1 MRNSIS
7 KLIVAGMTLALS
19 LTSVNAQ
26 EAVKVS
32 KTNGIGGAANIE
44 ARASHKKAA
53 IKPLFRTSK
62 TNQMSQVSNVSAPRI
77 LQGKKAPMRVSG
89 AETNLYGSV
98 IYSDA
103 PSFTTGLYS
112 IPTNGST
119 EVNDALTDIPESLA
133 TGGAY
138 YADGMYYV
146 SQIETF
152 WGMIFGIYHFIIDLD
167 SFEVEEVDNFDLT
180 TIAIDQDYD
189 PVTGMVYGCYYN
201 EDGSGFMFGY
211 QEVGTFVTKKIAD
224 CPIYNGIAISKEGVV
239 YGITTN
245 GTLYTI
251 DKETGAATLV
261 GSTGAPTQ
269 YLTSATIDQKTG
281 VMYWTTNDDSAAK
294 LYAIDTATAEATLIA
309 ELDGAPEITGLYI
322 PGPLAEDG
330 APAAINAETFSIA
343 NPNGEEGAITTRVAE
358 ISFVLP
364 TKSFAGDNLYTN
376 VSYKI
381 LRNGKEI
388 ASGTQNIGTI
398 VKYLDV
404 VPRSGEY
411 TYTVY
416 AVNEEGNGPKVKNTV
431 FIGTDTPAAPKNVE
445 ATYADNTFT
454 ITWDAVDAGQF
465 GGALSSDVTY
475 TVYGYKNGSQFMV
488 QNNIA
493 GTTYTVAV
501 DEPASISTYFFTVE
515 ANTSTTSSEVAAST
529 STSLGS
535 ARAPFEVNF
544 EDPADLAMFTVIDA
558 NGDGRTWGV
567 DGGAASV
574 GYNGSLDMD
583 DWLITPPIMLK
594 GGYLYEF
601 YFSAKAGST
610 YYVPET
616 VEAAM
621 GTAATVDAMTTIL
634 VEPTDLTT
642 TEYQNFRVSVKPEAD
657 GVYYF
662 GIHGMS
668 PADMLRLY
676 IDDLGISAGLT
687 SSAPA
692 AATNLKLDPAT
703 DGSLKATISY
713 DAPATTLGG
722 APTSLM
728 FVELYRDGELI
739 DTNDG
744 VKAGQAVSYVDEV
757 PEAGAYTYTV
767 IAYNTSNGGEKASVT
782 GYVGINIP
790 AAPAAATV
798 APTANE
804 GEVLISWDAVTTD
817 KDGNPMNPEFVTYA
831 VLDGDGE
838 VVAMGI
844 TETSIT
850 YQAVEAGEQ
859 EFVNYFVFA
868 VSDAGVSEKY
878 AATDMIAVG
887 TPFELPYAESFT
899 DAGLSYPMAV
909 MGGNGQWQIA
919 DNDALGMED
928 ADGTNGFVAYACQ
941 SAGDQSAL
949 ITGLIKLDAEAPA
962 LSFAYYA
969 IAENDENTIDV
980 LVLPAG
986 STELQHVET
995 VPQNGLGWKYKTV
1008 NLSAYAGQTVQ
1019 IYFVVTVNAYV
1030 YTMFDDIRIQNLAD
1044 YDLVAQSIN
1053 APAVVQP
1060 GEDFNVDVTVMNM
1073 GAKAAE
1079 TYSVELSRNGEIVAS
1094 VAGEAVES
1102 FKTAVVSFPQT
1113 LGVVDAESNVYTAK
1127 VVFDLDENA
1136 DNNVTG
1142 DYAVALEQFN
1152 APIAENVKAVSS
1164 TTGVELTWNAPD
1176 MSKAPVKEV
1185 TDDFESY
1192 APFATGGVGEWTLVD
1207 VDGGAIGG
1215 VQGVQFGDLVPGEAE
1230 AAYFVMNTELGGV
1243 AEVASYNAN
1252 SGVQYMV
1259 STFLYSGGAYV
1270 DDWMITPELSGT
1282 KQTISFYAKS
1292 FSTDYPES
1300 FKVLYSTTD
1309 PVTEEFV
1316 ELATVNKVP
1325 GVWTKYIY
1333 TVPAGTKYFAINCVS
1348 YDAFMFFVDDV
1359 TYGPLGAEP
1368 IDLTLVG
1375 YNIYKNGVKLNE
1387 APVTETSYVDAEG
1400 SADDLYQISVVYEE
1414 GESAATAAVKAETA
1428 LIGKVEFGKA
1438 NVKVEARSIVVTG
1451 AEGNVNVYTADGK
1464 MVYNA
1469 AGEGRNVINVAPG
1482 VYVVKTGKLVEKVIV
1497 K

>member
-1 MRNSIS
+1 MSNSIS

-26 EAVKVS
+26 EAVKVT

-62 TNQMSQVSNVSAPRI
+62 TNQMSQVSNVSAPKI

-98 IYSDA
+98 IYSDD
-103 PSFTTGLYS
+103 PSFATGIYS

-119 EVNDALTDIPESLA
+119 EVIEALTNIRESVA

-138 YADGMYYV
+138 YADGRYYV
-146 SQIETF
+146 SQLDTF

-167 SFEVEEVDNFDLT
+167 SFDVEEVDNFDLST
-180 TIAIDQDYD
+180 VAIDQDYD

-201 EDGSGFMFGY
+201 EEGSGYIFGS

-224 CPIYNGIAISKEGVV
+224 SQMYNGIAISKEGIV

-245 GTLYTI
+245 GDLYTI
-251 DKETGAATLV
+251 DKETGAPTLV
-261 GSTGAPTQ
+261 GSTGAATA
-269 YLTSATIDQKTG
+269 YLTSATMDQKTG
-281 VMYWTTNDDSAAK
+281 VLYWTTNDDYAAK
-294 LYAIDTATAEATLIA
+294 LFTVDTATAEATLIA
-309 ELDGAPEITGLYI
+309 ELDDNPEIAGLYV
-322 PGPLAEDG
+322 PGPLAEDD
-330 APAAINAETFSIA
+330 APAAIDAETFSIG
-343 NPNGEEGAITTRVAE
+343 NPNGEAGAITTRTAE

-364 TKSFAGDNLYTN
+364 SKTFAGGSLYPS

-388 ASGTQNIGTI
+388 TSGTQNIGTI

-431 FIGTDTPAAPKNVE
+431 FIGTDTPAAPKNVN
-445 ATYADNTFT
+445 TTFADNTFT
-454 ITWDAVDAGQF
+454 ITWDAVDAGMF

-475 TVYGYKNGSQFMV
+475 TVCGYKNGAQFMV
-488 QNNIA
+488 QNDIA
-493 GTTYTVAV
+493 GTSYQVAIA
-501 DEPASISTYFFTVE
+501 EPASISSYFFTVE

-529 STSLGS
+529 STALGS
-535 ARAPFEVNF
+535 ARAPFTVDF
-544 EDPADLAMFTVIDA
+544 EDPNDLALFTVIDA
-558 NGDGRTWGV
+558 NGDGRTWEVSSGT
-567 DGGAASV
+567 ASV

-594 GGYLYEF
+594 AGYLYEF
-601 YFSAKAGST
+601 YFSAKAGSD

-634 VEPTDLTT
+634 VEPTDLTSM
-642 TEYQNFRVSVKPEAD
+642 EFKKFRVSVKPETD
-657 GVYYF
+657 GSYYF
-662 GIHGMS
+662 GIHGIS
-668 PADMLRLY
+668 PADMLRLH

-687 SSAPA
+687 SAAPA
-692 AATNLKLDPAT
+692 AATDLKLDPAT

-713 DAPATTLGG
+713 NAPATTLAGD
-722 APTSLM
+722 PTSLM
-728 FVELYRDGELI
+728 FVELYRNDELI
-739 DTNDG
+739 DTNNG
-744 VKAGQAVSYVDEV
+744 VKAGAAVTYEDEV
-757 PEAGAYTYTV
+757 PVAGEYTYTV
-767 IAYNTSNGGEKASVT
+767 IAYNTSNGGDKASVS

-798 APTANE
+798 ARTAKD
-804 GEVLISWDAVTTD
+804 GEVLISWDATTED
-817 KDGNPMNPEFVTYA
+817 KDGNPINPDFVSY
-831 VLDGDGE
+831 L
-838 VVAMGI
+838 VVDVATMDI
-844 TETSIT
+844 VAQVKETSVT
-850 YQAVEAGEQ
+850 YQAVPAGEQ
-859 EFVNYFVFA
+859 DFVYYGVFA
-868 VSDAGVSEKY
+868 ATDAGVSAT
-878 AATDMIAVG
+878 AAVTDMIPVG
-887 TPFELPYAESFT
+887 TPFELPYAESFN
-899 DAGLSYPMAV
+899 DGYLSYPMAV
-909 MGGNGQWQIA
+909 MGGNGEWQVT
-919 DNDALGMED
+919 DGSSLDMTD
-928 ADGTNGFVAYACQ
+928 ADGTNGFVTYGCQ

-949 ITGLIKLDAEAPA
+949 ISGLITLNAEAPA
-962 LSFAYYA
+962 LSFACYG

-980 LVLPAG
+980 MVLTAD
-986 STELQHVET
+986 STEPVLVET
-995 VPQNGLGWKYKTV
+995 VPQNGLGWMYKTV
-1008 NLSAYAGQTVQ
+1008 NLTEYAGQTVQ

-1030 YTMFDDIRIQNLAD
+1030 YTMFDDIRIQNLAE

-1053 APAVVQP
+1053 APAVVEP
-1060 GEDFNVDVTVMNM
+1060 GEEFNVEVSVMNM
-1073 GAKAAE
+1073 GAKTAE
-1079 TYSVELSRNGEIVAS
+1079 TYSVELLRNGEVVAS

-1102 FKTAVVSFPQT
+1102 FKTAVVAIPQT
-1113 LGVVDAESNVYTAK
+1113 LGVVDPESNVYSAK

-1136 DNNVTG
+1136 DNNITG

-1152 APIAENVKAVSS
+1152 APIAEDVKAVYS

-1176 MSKAPVKEV
+1176 MSKAPVKTT

-1215 VQGVQFGDLVPGEAE
+1215 VQGVQFGDIVPGEAE

-1243 AEVASYNAN
+1243 SESAAYIAH

-1259 STFLYSGGAYV
+1259 STFLYSGNAYV

-1292 FSTDYPES
+1292 FNTSYPES

-1316 ELATVNKVP
+1316 EIATESNIS
-1325 GVWTKYIY
+1325 GEWTKYSY
-1333 TVPAGTKYFAINCVS
+1333 TVPEGAKYFAINCVS

-1359 TYGPLGAEP
+1359 TYGAAGAEP

-1469 AGEGRNVINVAPG
+1469 AGESRNVINVAPG
-1482 VYVVKTGKLVEKVIV
+1482 IYVVKTGKLVEKVIV